1 MYKLGLEESCAIAKM
16 TAQCVLY
23 VGALKSFGTPDYAHG
38 YYSQHFS
45 SAFVPID
52 RMNVPTK
59 FEGRIALPVTE
70 IGLIGGIQKF
80 GQSLDIPTLPFLQ
93 NC

>member
-1 MYKLGLEESCAIAKM
+1 M

-80 GQSLDIPTLPFLQ
+80 GVPGYDHAPFSPKFLTGFYSE
-93 NC
+93 